1 MVRVNDV
8 VANAID
14 KLLNSRSQHII
25 LRQLSLRFYLGYYGC
40 LTIGKALQQ
49 AMSTCNLK
57 LRVHNPTREGM
68 RPLWRNEH
76 ALHFFLWR
84 LTYFPCFCSCCRHK
98 YKLADSCR
106 NITLA
111 WCFSITGQTTE
122 PCNIERCPIWC
133 LRWKRCLCI

>member
-1 MVRVNDV
+1 MNDV

-57 LRVHNPTREGM
+57 TASSQSYQR
-68 RPLWRNEH
+68 RNETPVKKRTCST
-76 ALHFFLWR
+76 FFLWR
-84 LTYFPCFCSCCRHK
+84 LTCFPCFCSCCRHK

-106 NITLA
+106 NITSA

-122 PCNIERCPIWC
+122 PCNIERCPI
-133 LRWKRCLCI
+133 

>member
-1 MVRVNDV
+1 MNDV

-57 LRVHNPTREGM
+57 TASSQSYQR
-68 RPLWRNEH
+68 RNETTVKKRTCST
-76 ALHFFLWR
+76 FFFVEANL
-84 LTYFPCFCSCCRHK
+84 
-98 YKLADSCR
+98 
-106 NITLA
+106 
-111 WCFSITGQTTE
+111 FS
-122 PCNIERCPIWC
+122 
-133 LRWKRCLCI
+133 LFLFLLSA